1 MLRVKV
7 VRFALLFFS
16 GWNSC
21 VPSVASELRSSGKFP
36 ILLKPNLEIRLNI
49 EEFERR
55 IRLDIQFN
63 KSAKIGGNSLCQQ
76 TPSERADVSA
86 LIADIRRRQ
95 RALLTGNVRPCRE
108 RA

>member
-1 MLRVKV
+1 MSLCDKMLGIKRY
-7 VRFALLFFS
+7 LCDTDFFS
-16 GWNSC
+16 GGNY
-21 VPSVASELRSSGKFP
+21 KFP
-36 ILLKPNLEIRLNI
+36 ILLKPNSEIRLNI

-63 KSAKIGGNSLCQQ
+63 KSAKKGGNSLCQQ
-76 TPSERADVSA
+76 TPSERANVSA

-95 RALLTGNVRPCRE
+95 RALLTGNARLCRE

>member
-1 MLRVKV
+1 MQLALSLCDKMLGIKRY
-7 VRFALLFFS
+7 LCDTDFFS
-16 GWNSC
+16 GGNY
-21 VPSVASELRSSGKFP
+21 KFP
-36 ILLKPNLEIRLNI
+36 ILLKPNLKIRLNI

-63 KSAKIGGNSLCQQ
+63 KSAKIGGNSPYQQ

-86 LIADIRRRQ
+86 LTADIRRRQ
-95 RALLTGNVRPCRE
+95 RALLTGNARPCRE